1 MFQGADTLSL
11 DAKGRL
17 AVPARHQP
25 ELALNS
31 AGRLVVNYH
40 PHGCLKVY
48 PESVWQPIADK
59 LSKIA
64 TMNPATAAVRR
75 VILGTASVQEADS
88 TGRLLLPP
96 ALRSLAK
103 LDKQVM
109 LVGMGDH
116 FEIWSEDSWVK
127 QNELALAALQDPE
140 ALASFEGIVL

>member
-17 AVPARHQP
+17 GVPARHRP
-25 ELALNS
+25 ELASVS
-31 AGRLVVNYH
+31 AGKLVVNYH
-40 PHGCLKVY
+40 PHGCLKLY
-48 PESVWQPIADK
+48 PEPVWEPVAAK
-59 LSKIA
+59 LSRIA
-64 TMNPATAAVRR
+64 TMNPATAALRR
-75 VILGTASVQEADS
+75 MILGTVSVQEADS

-96 ALRSLAK
+96 ALRTLAK

-116 FEIWSEDSWVK
+116 FEIWSEESWAE
-127 QNELALAALQDPE
+127 QNALALAALQDPE